1 MFASIHQ
8 CGRYFNVDASHI
20 SSIIHNNYIFHK
32 KYRLYSAYNELSFNV
47 DSVKLE
53 KVIKEMK
60 EDY

>member
-1 MFASIHQ
+1 MEIIVNLKCKHIN
-8 CGRYFNVDASHI
+8 NVKDLPNEVWKDI
-20 SSIIHNNYIFHK
+20 
-32 KYRLYSAYNELSFNV
+32 SAYDERSFDV

>member
-8 CGRYFNVDASHI
+8 CGRYFNVDASNI

-32 KYRLYSAYNELSFNV
+32 QYRLYSAYDERSFDV